1 MASISIQTKKF
12 ADLTAIT
19 SAPDDAMLIIHDGSG
34 VKKISAKN
42 LKADVTA
49 LINTLTNN
57 VNQIM
62 FSGAGA
68 HNSIYRGKSLGTSV
82 TDAQWSAIK
91 DGTFT
96 DLYIGDYWTIS
107 NVVYRIAAF
116 DYYLNQGDV
125 NTTAHH
131 VVVVP
136 DTCLYNAVMNST
148 NTTAGAYLG
157 SAMYK
162 TGLTNAKTTIKAA
175 FPSHILSHKIYLNNT
190 VANGKP
196 TAGAWTASEVDLMN
210 QQMVYGNNVS
220 MPVSDG
226 TTVPDVYRTDKTQ
239 LPLFVF
245 EPSRIG
251 NRQNWWLRDVITSAF
266 FATVGSSGGT
276 NSSNAGDSL
285 GVRPAFCIA

>member
-49 LINTLTNN
+49 LINTLTSN

-82 TDAQWSAIK
+82 TDSQWAVIK

-96 DLYIGDYWTIS
+96 DLYIGDYWTI
-107 NVVYRIAAF
+107 NNMVYRIAAF

-125 NTTAHH
+125 NTTSHH

-162 TGLTNAKTTIKAA
+162 TNLANAKTTIKAA
-175 FPSHILSHKIYLNNT
+175 FPSHVLSHKIYLNNAVT
-190 VANGKP
+190 NGRP
-196 TAGAWTASEVDLMN
+196 SAGAWTASEVDLMN
-210 QQMVYGNNVS
+210 QQMVYGGNVN

-239 LPLFVF
+239 LPLFMF

-251 NRQNWWLRDVITSAF
+251 NRQNWWLRDVISSTF

-276 NSSNAGDSL
+276 NSSNAGDTL

>member
-42 LKADVTA
+42 LKSDVTA

-82 TDAQWSAIK
+82 TDSQWAVIK

-136 DTCLYNAVMNST
+136 DTCLYNTVMNST

-175 FPSHILSHKIYLNNT
+175 FPSHILSHNIYLNNT

-196 TAGAWTASEVDLMN
+196 TAGTWTASEVDLMN
-210 QQMVYGNNVS
+210 QQMVYGNNVN

-239 LPLFVF
+239 LPLFMF
-245 EPSRIG
+245 EPSRIV
-251 NRQNWWLRDVITSAF
+251 NRQNWWLRDVISSAF